1 MWQRRLILPV
11 LVVSVTMGLRA
22 ESLWAQTNNL
32 TAAFQ
37 TIRTTALWPVTGTT
51 FDAVESTFGPRIKAS
66 SGLYDWH
73 RGIDIDA
80 PEGAPV
86 LATLDGTLFD
96 ITTYTAGGLTV
107 ILKHNF
113 AVPVVYAGR
122 TLNSFYTFHM
132 HLSSLDSVL
141 QNAFNAGQTPAVA
154 KGAQIGQVGHSGTAI
169 GDHLHWELRVGA
181 PYSLEW
187 QLAHP
192 TAQYGANNFG
202 FDPHVHPMLLTKPFA
217 TSNMT
222 LSLTTK
228 PSSRIDGKVR
238 FTCLDDQPLLNRF
251 DVRIVRKSNNTT
263 VARHTLDFNERLGF
277 NATTNA
283 ALDTP
288 DKTQPYISPISFGP
302 TTASFATDL
311 VIPRTWVGA
320 NSGSK
325 FLTTVMAYDIW
336 GLPKT
341 LSW

>member
-1 MWQRRLILPV
+1 MLTI
-11 LVVSVTMGLRA
+11 LVVFVATGLRA
-22 ESLWAQTNNL
+22 ETLWAQTSNL

-37 TIRTTALWPVTGTT
+37 TLRTNALWPVSGST

-66 SGLYDWH
+66 SRLYDWH

-80 PEGAPV
+80 PEGTPV

-122 TLNSFYTFHM
+122 TLNHFYTFHM
-132 HLSSLDSVL
+132 HLSSVEPVL
-141 QNAFNAGQTPAVA
+141 QNAFNAGQKPSVA
-154 KGAQIGQVGHSGTAI
+154 KGAEIGQVGHSGTAI
-169 GDHLHWELRVGA
+169 GDHLHWELRAGT

-187 QLAHP
+187 QIAHP
-192 TAQYGANNFG
+192 TSQYGVNNFG
-202 FDPHVHPMLLTKPFA
+202 FDPHMHPMLLTVPFA

-238 FTCLDDQPLLNRF
+238 FSCLDDQPLLNRF
-251 DVRIVRKSNNTT
+251 DVRIVRKSSNTT
-263 VARHTLDFNERLGF
+263 VALHTLDFNERLGF
-277 NATTNA
+277 NASTNA
-283 ALDTP
+283 ALDTQ
-288 DKTQPYISPISFGP
+288 DKTKPYISPISFGNSA
-302 TTASFATDL
+302 ASFTTDL
-311 VIPRTWVGA
+311 VIPKTWVGA
-320 NSGSK
+320 NSGAN
-325 FLTTVMAYDIW
+325 FLTTVAAYDIW
-336 GLPKT
+336 GRSKI